1 MPAKPYSPSHIA
13 AVAGGF
19 TELRLSGAVKAM
31 LVEALCA
38 ELDRLVPQM
47 EAATLAVDEERKT
60 LDDAARTRLNYNR
73 TRELMIDR
81 LDALESVGSAAV
93 QGAIEHLESYLATVL
108 QQAGEAAGRDRVAT
122 IKDRHLTQALSHLAP
137 SESNEDDE
145 PAPVVGAEAVI
156 APEQV
161 VVGSGGGMLT
171 EGALVSIAKSHAG
184 MPVTLE
190 AARELLDLYYMYVD
204 QVESDIMDDAR
215 FGKDP
220 SHLLEHINRMRTLMG
235 LGWMRRMLRAAADEA
250 RERGYR
256 RIDIEQ
262 IVNIDPFAEG

>member
-1 MPAKPYSPSHIA
+1 
-13 AVAGGF
+13 
-19 TELRLSGAVKAM
+19 M
-31 LVEALCA
+31 LVEALCENLTA
-38 ELDRLVPQM
+38 WC
-47 EAATLAVDEERKT
+47 RKWKRQRWPWMRS
-60 LDDAARTRLNYNR
+60 ARPSTMRRARLNYNR
-73 TRELMIDR
+73 TRELMIDQ

-108 QQAGEAAGRDRVAT
+108 QQAGEAAGRIEVAT
-122 IKDRHLTQALSHLAP
+122 IKNRHLTQALSHLAP
-137 SESNEDDE
+137 SESNEDDA

-171 EGALVSIAKSHAG
+171 GALVSIAKSHAG

-204 QVESDIMDDAR
+204 QVKAEIMDEAR
-215 FGKDP
+215 FGKDT

-235 LGWMRRMLRAAADEA
+235 LGWMRRMLC
-250 RERGYR
+250 R
-256 RIDIEQ
+256 RR
-262 IVNIDPFAEG
+262 

>member
-1 MPAKPYSPSHIA
+1 MPAKPYSPSHIG

-19 TELRLSGAVKAM
+19 TELRLSGAVKTM

-38 ELDRLVPQM
+38 ELNRLVPQM

-93 QGAIEHLESYLATVL
+93 QGAIEHLESYLSTLL
-108 QQAGEAAGRDRVAT
+108 QQAGQAAERDRVAT
-122 IKDRHLTQALSHLAP
+122 IKDRHLEHALGALAP
-137 SESNEDDE
+137 ADSDDD
-145 PAPVVGAEAVI
+145 APPPVMGAEAVI
-156 APEQV
+156 AAEPV

-204 QVESDIMDDAR
+204 QVEAEIMDEAR
-215 FGKDP
+215 FGRDP

>member
-1 MPAKPYSPSHIA
+1 
-13 AVAGGF
+13 
-19 TELRLSGAVKAM
+19 M
-31 LVEALCA
+31 L
-38 ELDRLVPQM
+38 
-47 EAATLAVDEERKT
+47 
-60 LDDAARTRLNYNR
+60 
-73 TRELMIDR
+73 
-81 LDALESVGSAAV
+81 
-93 QGAIEHLESYLATVL
+93 
-108 QQAGEAAGRDRVAT
+108 
-122 IKDRHLTQALSHLAP
+122 
-137 SESNEDDE
+137 
-145 PAPVVGAEAVI
+145 GAEAVI
-156 APEQV
+156 AAETV

-204 QVESDIMDDAR
+204 QVEAEIMDEAR
-215 FGKDP
+215 FGRDP

>member
-19 TELRLSGAVKAM
+19 TELRLSGSVKTM
-31 LVEALCA
+31 LVEALCE

-108 QQAGEAAGRDRVAT
+108 QQAGDAAGRDRVAT
-122 IKDRHLTQALSHLAP
+122 IKDRHLTPALNHLAP
-137 SESNEDDE
+137 SENDDD
-145 PAPVVGAEAVI
+145 APPPVIGAEATI
-156 APEQV
+156 AAEPV

-204 QVESDIMDDAR
+204 QVEAEIMDEAR
-215 FGKDP
+215 FGRDP